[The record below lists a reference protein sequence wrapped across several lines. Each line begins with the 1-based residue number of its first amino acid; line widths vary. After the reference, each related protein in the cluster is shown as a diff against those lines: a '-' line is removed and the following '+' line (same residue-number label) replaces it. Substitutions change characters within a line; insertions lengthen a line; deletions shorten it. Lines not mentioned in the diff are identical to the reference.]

1 MAGGEG
7 RVREGSYPVL
17 PTLKLVFSPLLLC
30 SLTLS
35 HVSLEIPGIFSL
47 FERQS
52 LVLGVSLPSAPV
64 CSSLACHRGQEPR

>member
-1 MAGGEG
+1 MAEGEG

-17 PTLKLVFSPLLLC
+17 PTLKVVSSPLLLC

-52 LVLGVSLPSAPV
+52 LVLGFSLPSAPV
-64 CSSLACHRGQEPR
+64 CSSPACHRGQEPR